1 MKACVTTPLVLSAP
15 IPDEELLLY
24 LTVSGKALSSVLVR
38 SEGKNYQPMYYV
50 SHALQGP
57 ELRYTKLEK
66 FTLAVIVI
74 ARRLRPYFQ
83 AHSITVLTDMPLRS
97 VFSKPD
103 LSGWMMKYAIE
114 LSAYGIQ
121 FQLREAKKE

>member
-1 MKACVTTPLVLSAP
+1 MLSAP
-15 IPDEELLLY
+15 IPNEELFLY
-24 LTVSGKALSSVLVR
+24 LAVSDKALSSVFVR
-38 SEGKNYQPMYYV
+38 SEGRNHRPVYYV

-66 FTLAVIVI
+66 FTLAVIVT

-97 VFSKPD
+97 VFPKPD
-103 LSGWMMKYAIE
+103 L
-114 LSAYGIQ
+114 
-121 FQLREAKKE
+121 